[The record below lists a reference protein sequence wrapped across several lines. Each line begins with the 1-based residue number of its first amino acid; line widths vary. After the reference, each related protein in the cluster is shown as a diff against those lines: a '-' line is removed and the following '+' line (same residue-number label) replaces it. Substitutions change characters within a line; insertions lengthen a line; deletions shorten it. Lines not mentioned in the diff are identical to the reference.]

1 VGILDSRRPIPQEE
15 LRSQKLRVAT
25 SFHDLLTRA
34 FDEGASSNN
43 IVQMGLAHQTHI
55 AQPSA
60 TVT

>member
-1 VGILDSRRPIPQEE
+1 MAFN
-15 LRSQKLRVAT
+15 LRIDVTEVASCVIT